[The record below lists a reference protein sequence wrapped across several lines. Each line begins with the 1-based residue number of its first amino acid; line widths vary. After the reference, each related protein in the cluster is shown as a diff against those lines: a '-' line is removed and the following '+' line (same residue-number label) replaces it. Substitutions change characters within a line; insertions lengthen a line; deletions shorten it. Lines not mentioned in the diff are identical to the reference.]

1 MNSQGFSTVFCTS
14 EDPNHPF
21 ENLFRDETP
30 SGWISLPS
38 PNFPV
43 EAIIDTKNL
52 FVLTG
57 MDIVSHE
64 SMIATKVDLYG
75 SKDDELNQSTQWF
88 SIGYF
93 TFNSNQRSQWVAREL
108 KHVSI
113 DSCTLRFLRILIEG
127 AYETPPN
134 REHRISFISLT
145 LNGHREV
152 KPRMTNLEELV
163 EDLKNAKLQAIEE
176 ENYGAA
182 DLYKNELLNIED
194 NKEQLEQLFSNK
206 NEALKNEEYLSVDN
220 IMNSIN
226 SIIKKGR
233 APPEE
238 QIPVQPIQQPPEPET
253 VIEEAP
259 FVAEEIEP
267 PKIEKPVIND
277 TPSTVQV
284 GADDGF
290 FLTDF
295 EKGAVLAIASDEQF
309 PIQNDDNKG
318 NDSPREEEFPPDPEP
333 APPPPPKKPKKL
345 KTKIP
350 PPAKSTK
357 SVDPPKERVPRFSKA
372 PPDLDKKNE
381 QPDELSDENK
391 AEANTLIS
399 LFGEKVVAI
408 AYSSNWSLRVSG
420 LEKLCELIKG
430 LKSPGDKTRALSGI
444 LPLLRRRFSD
454 GLKATYVSAIE
465 QTISLLDALNVEG
478 NELGTIIHVLLPI
491 SMGKIGDTN
500 QRISDLSKQFCLWC
514 ANKDKWAL
522 TEVQQYT
529 LHPPNP
535 NQYHQQIAKL
545 NLLSTLMEQYGVGN
559 EKGKLKLPD
568 VMGLVVPCLDSR
580 KEEVRKLAIKI
591 TISLQEQFGTVI
603 DKYLKNVS
611 RLVKDQLA
619 SSK

>member
-21 ENLFRDETP
+21 ENLFRDDTP

-75 SKDDELNQSTQWF
+75 SKDDELNQTTQWF

-127 AYETPPN
+127 VYETPPN
-134 REHRISFISLT
+134 RDHRISFISLT
-145 LNGHREV
+145 LNGHREI
-152 KPRMTNLEELV
+152 KPRMNNLEELI

-182 DLYKNELLNIED
+182 DLYKNELLNIEE
-194 NKEQLEQLFSNK
+194 NKEELERLFNNK
-206 NEALKNEEYLSVDN
+206 AEALKNEEYLDVDS

-226 SIIKKGR
+226 AIIKKGR
-233 APPEE
+233 IPQD
-238 QIPVQPIQQPPEPET
+238 QIPIQTIQQQQQQQQEQEIP
-253 VIEEAP
+253 IEEP
-259 FVAEEIEP
+259 SFVPDETKKP
-267 PKIEKPVIND
+267 GRKEKPIIKD

-284 GADDGF
+284 GAEDGF

-295 EKGAVLAIASDEQF
+295 DKGAVLAIASDEQF
-309 PIQNDDNKG
+309 PIQNNDNNG
-318 NDSPREEEFPPDPEP
+318 DQSPREEEFPPDPEP
-333 APPPPPKKPKKL
+333 APPPPPKKPKKPKNKL
-345 KTKIP
+345 P
-350 PPAKSTK
+350 PPTK
-357 SVDPPKERVPRFSKA
+357 SVNPPKERAPRFAKG
-372 PPDLDKKNE
+372 PPDIDKRNE

-399 LFGEKVVAI
+399 VFGEKVVAI

-430 LKSPGDKTRALSGI
+430 LKTAGDKTRALSGI

-491 SMGKIGDTN
+491 SMGKLGDTN
-500 QRISDLSKQFCLWC
+500 QRISDISKQFCLWC

-522 TEVQQYT
+522 TELQQYT

-545 NLLSTLMEQYGVGN
+545 NLLTVLMEQYGVGN

-591 TISLQEQFGTVI
+591 TQSLQEQFGSVI

-611 RLVKDQLA
+611 RLVKEQL
-619 SSK
+619 SK